1 MERFALWIK
10 AQGGLCMLQESPRS
24 KKRVCTIKLQHI
36 TFFEVWSMSFFDIQE
51 PQDSLDRHFQVST
64 TLFWCAL
71 SIVVSWIAAFP
82 VPLRKSRL
90 LQCLVSSSMVK
101 HHEESWSIL
110 WILNTPNNPS
120 MVSMQWYTIQCKNNI
135 SLDAEATQ
143 PAYWECLDLTISWW
157 TPAPKNCQHGQHG
170 LRPSQKELLVLDG
183 QEAPM
188 VDSIRTCC
196 CVDYVDLVTSDLP
209 HQIPHD
215 AILKTFTF
223 RPVTMQVTS
232 SRSKF
237 LENAALMS
245 RKPFAGPV
253 FKKELMKFGT
263 TGPVPCNF
271 ESRARCFCG
280 SLARKPARPGR
291 GQRCSWET
299 CI

>member
-1 MERFALWIK
+1 MSGPDNQLVDACNGPLN
-10 AQGGLCMLQESPRS
+10 
-24 KKRVCTIKLQHI
+24 VD
-36 TFFEVWSMSFFDIQE
+36 SMDSTDI
-51 PQDSLDRHFQVST
+51 
-64 TLFWCAL
+64 
-71 SIVVSWIAAFP
+71 
-82 VPLRKSRL
+82 
-90 LQCLVSSSMVK
+90 
-101 HHEESWSIL
+101 
-110 WILNTPNNPS
+110 
-120 MVSMQWYTIQCKNNI
+120 
-135 SLDAEATQ
+135 
-143 PAYWECLDLTISWW
+143 
-157 TPAPKNCQHGQHG
+157 

-188 VDSIRTCC
+188 VS
-196 CVDYVDLVTSDLP
+196 VDLVTSDLP

-253 FKKELMKFGT
+253 FKKELMKFGI
-263 TGPVPCNF
+263 TGPVPF

-299 CI
+299 LTPWYAIRIHMNPYYTIPICIIWIALLHTRTIHVTCTVL